1 MNKPN
6 QKKMKVVCT
15 GCDRE
20 HPLGTLGRC
29 SDCDGILRCQYPDE
43 AIQSLRD
50 IQPGPGIDRYRELF
64 PVSTGLP
71 FLGEGNTPLIKSR
84 RIGPSIGLENLYL
97 KYEGTNPSG
106 AFKDRSGA
114 LVAALALDAGA
125 SGILTASS
133 GNAAA
138 AMSAYSAVAGMK
150 CLILMEPDSP
160 PAKLRQSLATGAEVL
175 PVEGIF
181 SRGPKA
187 IGDLILQVSE
197 SLNYYPAFVW
207 APVNPYTLE
216 GIKTLSY
223 EIVAQLGESPDV
235 IVCPVGGGDMFT
247 AQWRGYQE
255 MIQAGLI
262 EDPPRMVGVQSTSAP
277 PLLKAFLNHDDTVKT
292 LPAADSKISGINVP
306 FTGEHALQVVK
317 ESQGSVAGVR
327 DELVFQMQERV
338 AVEEGLWIEPVS
350 AVPVTALADL
360 LDSGTITSKDKVVC
374 IMSGAGF
381 KDDKLA
387 REKAATVAGDE
398 PVPFDVEAILD
409 QILMGS

>member
-1 MNKPN
+1 
-6 QKKMKVVCT
+6 
-15 GCDRE
+15 
-20 HPLGTLGRC
+20 
-29 SDCDGILRCQYPDE
+29 
-43 AIQSLRD
+43 
-50 IQPGPGIDRYRELF
+50 
-64 PVSTGLP
+64 
-71 FLGEGNTPLIKSR
+71 
-84 RIGPSIGLENLYL
+84 
-97 KYEGTNPSG
+97 
-106 AFKDRSGA
+106 
-114 LVAALALDAGA
+114 
-125 SGILTASS
+125 
-133 GNAAA
+133 
-138 AMSAYSAVAGMK
+138 
-150 CLILMEPDSP
+150 
-160 PAKLRQSLATGAEVL
+160 
-175 PVEGIF
+175 
-181 SRGPKA
+181 
-187 IGDLILQVSE
+187 
-197 SLNYYPAFVW
+197 
-207 APVNPYTLE
+207 
-216 GIKTLSY
+216 
-223 EIVAQLGESPDV
+223 
-235 IVCPVGGGDMFT
+235 MFT

-398 PVPFDVEAILD
+398 PVPFDAEAILD
-409 QILMGS
+409 RILIGS

>member
-1 MNKPN
+1 MNKPK
-6 QKKMKVVCT
+6 QKKIEVVCT

-29 SDCDGILRCQYPDE
+29 SDCNSILRPRYPDE

-64 PVSTGLP
+64 PVSTPLP

-84 RIGPSIGLENLYL
+84 RVGPSIGLENLHF
-97 KYEGTNPSG
+97 KCEGTNPSG

-114 LVAALALDAGA
+114 LVAALAMDANA
-125 SGILTASS
+125 DGILTASS

-138 AMSAYSAVAGMK
+138 AISAYSSAVGMK
-150 CLILMEPDSP
+150 CLILLEPGGP

-181 SRGPKA
+181 SHGPKA
-187 IGDLILQVSE
+187 VSDLILQVTE
-197 SLNYYPAFVW
+197 RLNYYPAFVW
-207 APVNPYTLE
+207 APVNPYILE

-223 EIVAQLGESPDV
+223 EIVDQLGESPDM

-255 MIQAGLI
+255 LLQAGLI
-262 EDPPRMVGVQSTSAP
+262 KNLPRMVGVQSTSAP
-277 PLLKAFLNHDDTVKT
+277 PLLKAFLNHDDKVQT
-292 LPAADSKISGINVP
+292 LPSADSKISGINVP
-306 FTGEHALQVVK
+306 FSGEHALKAAK
-317 ESQGSVAGVR
+317 ESGGSVAGVS
-327 DELVFQMQERV
+327 DEDVFHMQERI
-338 AVEEGLWIEPVS
+338 AVEEGLWVEPVS
-350 AVPVTALADL
+350 AVPVAALTDL
-360 LDSGTITSKDKVVC
+360 LNKGTITSKDKVIC

-387 REKAATVAGDE
+387 REKAEAVVGDV
-398 PVPFDVEAILD
+398 PVPFDVEAILY
-409 QILMGS
+409 QIRMGS

>member
-1 MNKPN
+1 
-6 QKKMKVVCT
+6 
-15 GCDRE
+15 
-20 HPLGTLGRC
+20 
-29 SDCDGILRCQYPDE
+29 
-43 AIQSLRD
+43 
-50 IQPGPGIDRYRELF
+50 
-64 PVSTGLP
+64 
-71 FLGEGNTPLIKSR
+71 LIKSC
-84 RIGPSIGLENLYL
+84 RIGPSIGLENLHF

-125 SGILTASS
+125 RGILTASS

-138 AMSAYSAVAGMK
+138 AMSAYSAAAGMK

-387 REKAATVAGDE
+387 KEKASTVAGGV
-398 PVPFDVEAILD
+398 PVPFDAEAILD
-409 QILMGS
+409 RILIGS